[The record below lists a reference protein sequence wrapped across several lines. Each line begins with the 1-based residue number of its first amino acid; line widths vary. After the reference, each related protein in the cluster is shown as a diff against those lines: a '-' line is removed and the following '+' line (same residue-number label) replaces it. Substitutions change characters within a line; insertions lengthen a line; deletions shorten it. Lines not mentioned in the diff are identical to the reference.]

1 MNFLFTTVLV
11 LLLVAPGLSFF
22 RLYHA
27 GRFSIR
33 YSNLTITD
41 QVFRSIVP
49 GLLMQGSIIWAVNRW
64 HPGGYLV
71 HLEMLGTLLLGAKE
85 DKTVQAV
92 FAVLEANLGATVL
105 YETTLLVISG
115 ATGWAAR
122 EVVRHLKWDR
132 RSRWFRYDNEWHYL
146 LTGEIL
152 ETTDIS
158 PIIRLKEAKHID
170 FVVIDALV
178 KLENGDMLYSG
189 FLAGYE
195 LAPDGGLRTIYIH
208 SAQRKQLATA
218 TETVSEQYYPVDG
231 DLLTLPYAQLL
242 NLNISYF
249 IDEQDARAEGDESF
263 ATSESEPQISVTNP
277 DSETDSQKAV
287 S

>member
-49 GLLMQGSIIWAVNRW
+49 GLLLQATMIWVINHWR
-64 HPGGYLV
+64 PGGYTVRLD
-71 HLEMLGTLLLGAKE
+71 LLGTLLLGAKD
-85 DKTVQAV
+85 DKTVRAAFGTLQ
-92 FAVLEANLGATVL
+92 ANLGATIL
-105 YETTLLVISG
+105 YEAGLLALGGIAGRLS
-115 ATGWAAR
+115 R
-122 EVVRHLKWDR
+122 YVVRSLKWDR
-132 RSRWFRYDNEWHYL
+132 RFRWFRYDNEWHYL

-152 ETTDIS
+152 ETNDIS
-158 PIIRLKEAKHID
+158 PIVRLQEAKHID
-170 FVVIDALV
+170 FVVVDALV

-195 LAPDGGLRTIYIH
+195 LASDGGLRTIYIH
-208 SAQRKQLATA
+208 SAQRKQLSIA
-218 TETVSEQYYPVDG
+218 SEEGPVTGNYYPVDG

-242 NLNISYF
+242 NLNLSYF
-249 IDEQDARAEGDESF
+249 IDEQDAKTEGDAE
-263 ATSESEPQISVTNP
+263 ATPSEAAPRITL
-277 DSETDSQKAV
+277 TDLDGSAAG
-287 S
+287 

>member
-1 MNFLFTTVLV
+1 M

-22 RLYHA
+22 RFYHA

-49 GLLMQGSIIWAVNRW
+49 GLLLQAAIIWLINWW
-64 HPGGYLV
+64 HLGGYAVRLD
-71 HLEMLGTLLLGAKE
+71 LLGILLLGAKE
-85 DKTVQAV
+85 DRTVLLAFNILQN
-92 FAVLEANLGATVL
+92 NLGSTVL
-105 YETTLLVISG
+105 YEAGLLILSG
-115 ATGWAAR
+115 ATGWMAR
-122 EVVRHLKWDR
+122 QVVRHYKWDR
-132 RSRWFRYDNEWHYL
+132 RFRWFRYDNEWHYL

-152 ETTDIS
+152 ETSDVP
-158 PIIRLKEAKHID
+158 PIIRLQEAKHID

-195 LAPDGGLRTIYIH
+195 LAVDGGLRTIYIH
-208 SAQRKQLATA
+208 SAQRKQLTTATA
-218 TETVSEQYYPVDG
+218 GGTVSGIYYPVEG
-231 DLLTLPYAQLL
+231 DLLTLPYSQLL

-249 IDEQDARAEGDESF
+249 IDEQDATAEGDDQSTPE
-263 ATSESEPQISVTNP
+263 TDDGPQISLTRLDEP
-277 DSETDSQKAV
+277 AEA
-287 S
+287 